1 MAIKYK
7 IALSFSFLL
16 VLVLAAFWLSL
27 KLQLEQTLS
36 RQTDTLGEI
45 LAKQT
50 ADSITELVLANDL
63 LGLNVVL
70 NQLAGEPGVESITI
84 KDVDGKVLVATTA
97 AEAQDSGPAY
107 IAPITLQDAVA
118 GTVSLHL
125 DESLRNNPVAQ
136 PHALFYWTIVAGV
149 VLVSVTAWAL
159 SSHLLQPLQDLL
171 EQTDI
176 DRQDEE
182 LPEIA
187 VTRTDEIGQ
196 VQQRVLELVSRQRE
210 LETHIEA
217 IGLPDPALEE
227 SSGSK
232 PERRMATLLAV
243 QVVNSNMAL
252 ELLHPATLSTLLQQ
266 YQYYLRQAARLY
278 RGTVNRINGDTMLV
292 SFDIRQCQEEHAFNA
307 ICCAQLFL
315 SLMQKVAASQRAR
328 NAQALDFSVAI
339 HSGPVYFSPVW
350 TKQRSEGDKPRA
362 ESAIGKPVELAVEL
376 LAHSQPDN
384 ILVSEL
390 SYDLAEGNTRLET
403 DDTRQLSVGADNLT
417 FITYSLSAA
426 TGNHHELLER
436 QCQHLL
442 PEALRTTMTTVA

>member
-16 VLVLAAFWLSL
+16 VLILAAFWLSL

-36 RQTDTLGEI
+36 RQTDTLGDI

-70 NQLAGEPGVESITI
+70 NQLAGEPGVASITI
-84 KDVDGKVLVATTA
+84 KDVDGKVLVTTTGGDMA
-97 AEAQDSGPAY
+97 DTGTAY

-118 GTVSLHL
+118 GTVSLYL
-125 DESLRNNPVAQ
+125 DESLQSNPVAQ
-136 PHALFYWTIVAGV
+136 PYSLFYLIIVAGV
-149 VLVSVTAWAL
+149 VLVAVTAWAL
-159 SSHLLQPLQDLL
+159 SSHLIQPLQDLL
-171 EQTDI
+171 EQTDL
-176 DRQDEE
+176 DNQEE
-182 LPEIA
+182 PAEIIL
-187 VTRTDEIGQ
+187 TRSDEIGQ
-196 VQQRVLELVSRQRE
+196 VQQRFLELVNRQRE
-210 LETHIEA
+210 LETYIES
-217 IGLPDPALEE
+217 IGLPDPTLEE
-227 SSGSK
+227 ISGAK

-243 QVVNSNMAL
+243 QVVNSNTAL
-252 ELLHPATLSTLLQQ
+252 ELLHPGTLSSLLQQ

-315 SLMQKVAASQRAR
+315 SLMQKVADNNRAR

-339 HSGPVYFSPVW
+339 HSAAVYFSPIW
-350 TKQRSEGDKPRA
+350 TKQRPESDKSRP
-362 ESAIGKPVELAVEL
+362 ESVIGKPVELAVDL
-376 LAHSQPDN
+376 LAHSQPN
-384 ILVSEL
+384 SILVSDL
-390 SYDLAEGNTRLET
+390 SYDLAEGNTRFET
-403 DDTRQLSVGADNLT
+403 DITQQISVGADNLT
-417 FITYSLSAA
+417 FITYSLSAD
-426 TGNHHELLER
+426 TGNHSELLER

-442 PEALRTTMTTVA
+442 PETVRTTMTAIE